1 MVWSLA
7 GFAQE
12 KSYQLSS
19 HILDIQ
25 QGQPAAGVKI
35 SLSQLQPDGKTW
47 VLLEEK
53 LTDENGR
60 VKDFLEEG
68 TTDHK
73 GIYRLTY
80 HVAPYFKRLQQD
92 SFYPFSKWCSKSRT
106 ASTTMCQSR
115 FRPTDILRI
124 EETEK
129 RMGAFS
135 SSHFSC
141 LAGAISLALGTDV
154 ITQHGSQYEIFF
166 RSEQVQGTCHHHAD
180 GFNAFRLAEEE
191 IDALVVH
198 RLNHKLDALAS
209 QTFHGK
215 VFISL
220 VRGVQHHLTHAFLQ
234 LIDVV
239 EKDFQ
244 FYGIDIGSHHGLRI

>member
-1 MVWSLA
+1 MGMLVKKENFHHICNCYNLVKPFNYQRIMKKLIWTLCVMVWSLA

-47 VLLEEK
+47 VLLEER

-80 HVAPYFKRLQQD
+80 HVAPYFERLQQD
-92 SFYPFSKWCSKSRT
+92 SFYPFIEVVFEIKDGKHYHVPITLSPYGY
-106 ASTTMCQSR
+106 ST
-115 FRPTDILRI
+115 
-124 EETEK
+124 
-129 RMGAFS
+129 
-135 SSHFSC
+135 
-141 LAGAISLALGTDV
+141 
-154 ITQHGSQYEIFF
+154 Y
-166 RSEQVQGTCHHHAD
+166 
-180 GFNAFRLAEEE
+180 
-191 IDALVVH
+191 
-198 RLNHKLDALAS
+198 
-209 QTFHGK
+209 
-215 VFISL
+215 
-220 VRGVQHHLTHAFLQ
+220 RGN
-234 LIDVV
+234 
-239 EKDFQ
+239 
-244 FYGIDIGSHHGLRI
+244 

>member
-1 MVWSLA
+1 MKNLIWTLCVMVWSLA

-47 VLLEEK
+47 VLLEER

-80 HVAPYFKRLQQD
+80 HVAPYFERLQQD
-92 SFYPFSKWCSKSRT
+92 SFYPFIEVVFEIKDGKHYHVPITLSPYGH
-106 ASTTMCQSR
+106 ST
-115 FRPTDILRI
+115 
-124 EETEK
+124 
-129 RMGAFS
+129 
-135 SSHFSC
+135 
-141 LAGAISLALGTDV
+141 
-154 ITQHGSQYEIFF
+154 Y
-166 RSEQVQGTCHHHAD
+166 
-180 GFNAFRLAEEE
+180 
-191 IDALVVH
+191 
-198 RLNHKLDALAS
+198 
-209 QTFHGK
+209 
-215 VFISL
+215 
-220 VRGVQHHLTHAFLQ
+220 RGN
-234 LIDVV
+234 
-239 EKDFQ
+239 
-244 FYGIDIGSHHGLRI
+244 